1 MSFFINGFF
10 VFFGTFLEEVR
21 RLEGEI
27 NRHKKEYE
35 VLLEEN
41 CQALEE
47 LQQLKK
53 LNSEQKTHNLDQS
66 QKIKE
71 YQRQLEAKEE
81 LVCYCQF
88 VTERHNSNKSHILK
102 SLHQISSI
110 HNFDSRFYLE
120 RTSFFGFLTCFVCP
134 LLFLVSQ
141 QDL

>member
-35 VLLEEN
+35 VLLEKN

-81 LVCYCQF
+81 LVCNCPF

-102 SLHQISSI
+102 EFTPNI
-110 HNFDSRFYLE
+110 
-120 RTSFFGFLTCFVCP
+120 
-134 LLFLVSQ
+134 
-141 QDL
+141 